1 MPSCVDDYHPFEKTA
16 SSLLLSLGR
25 DWMPNHESPGELM
38 AWVSQDKLGFTW
50 TAKPW
55 SWASAASISHQVGVA
70 YKTPDSG
77 RRKAI
82 YRSKWPC
89 ASSPSIR
96 SYGLMGS
103 CGWWA
108 EEEKTQAWLTMELPP
123 EGGYLPSYSLT
134 RRWPWRIVMKKNPPT
149 EQNLK

>member
-1 MPSCVDDYHPFEKTA
+1 MPSCVDDYHPFEKRA

-25 DWMPNHESPGELM
+25 DWMPNHESPGDLM
-38 AWVSQDKLGFTW
+38 AWVSQDKLGFIW
-50 TAKPW
+50 TDKPW
-55 SWASAASISHQVGVA
+55 SWARAASISHQVGVA

-89 ASSPSIR
+89 ASSSSIH

-103 CGWWA
+103 SGWRA
-108 EEEKTQAWLTMELPP
+108 EEEKTQGWLTMELPP
-123 EGGYLPSYSLT
+123 EGGYLPSYRLT